1 MAEPLFIDR
10 ELSWLEFNQ
19 RVLDRA
25 LDENV
30 PLMERL
36 KFLAISASNLDEF
49 YRVRIGTLVSA
60 IERELTRV
68 SPSGMTPMEQ
78 LQAARKRC
86 ETMFADQ
93 YRCFR
98 EQLEP
103 ALAEQG
109 LHRLSPGNLTTVQA
123 RYLKQVFEKEL
134 FSVLTPTAIDLDV
147 GFPHL
152 PNELVHLCVRLKR
165 ESRYAI
171 IPAAATLSRFL
182 SIPCENGTGY
192 ALLEDVVK
200 THVNQFFA
208 SDEVEECV
216 PFRLIRNAEVE
227 LQEFSPSGLASQ
239 MAEALQDRSA
249 NEGIRLDVDAS
260 ASEETLEFLR
270 TAHKLAAEQ
279 VQSLDG
285 PLDLGAFMQL
295 SGQAGFDKCRYEPW
309 QPLLPPSV
317 PSEDLIFDVLAERD
331 LLLHHPYDSYEPVVR
346 MIEEAAEDP
355 EVLAIK
361 QTLYRV
367 SRNSRVVAAL
377 RRAVENGKH
386 VTVLVELKARFDEAR
401 NLHQARELELAGAH
415 VIWGVKG
422 YKTHA
427 KLCIVVKRNTQ
438 GIHRYVHFGTGNY
451 NESTARLYT
460 DVSFMTANEDLGAD
474 AVAFF
479 NAISGLSHPHE
490 YRRIEA
496 APRRLREALLE
507 LIHGETQR
515 ARAGQKARILAK
527 VNALVDTKI
536 VKALYE
542 ASQVGVQIQLNVRG
556 ICCLKPGIKGL
567 SENIRVVSIVDRFL
581 EHSRVMY
588 FHHGGAGRMFISSAD
603 WMPRNLD
610 LRQEL
615 MIPVDDPSGRKR
627 LMEIL
632 EAAFADNVSSSM
644 LQPNGEYIRLQPPK
658 GEQPFRSQEE
668 LYLSARRALKSDQRR
683 KRTVFE
689 PHLPNS

>member
-361 QTLYRV
+361 QTLYRTSGDSPIV
-367 SRNSRVVAAL
+367 PGLIRAAE
-377 RRAVENGKH
+377 RGVQ
-386 VTVLVELKARFDEAR
+386 TVCLVEVKARFDEERNIRWAR
-401 NLHQARELELAGAH
+401 ALERAGVH
-415 VIWGVKG
+415 VVYGIPGL
-422 YKTHA
+422 KTHA
-427 KLCIVVKRNTQ
+427 KLCLVVRRE
-438 GIHRYVHFGTGNY
+438 GDRVRRYCHIGTGNY
-451 NESTARLYT
+451 NPSTAKLYT
-460 DVSFMTANEDLGAD
+460 DLGLFTCEESITQDVSNLFNHLTGFARPPRYERLL
-474 AVAFF
+474 VAPMHLRD
-479 NAISGLSHPHE
+479 GL
-490 YRRIEA
+490 I
-496 APRRLREALLE
+496 
-507 LIHGETQR
+507 
-515 ARAGQKARILAK
+515 
-527 VNALVDTKI
+527 
-536 VKALYE
+536 
-542 ASQVGVQIQLNVRG
+542 
-556 ICCLKPGIKGL
+556 
-567 SENIRVVSIVDRFL
+567 
-581 EHSRVMY
+581 
-588 FHHGGAGRMFISSAD
+588 
-603 WMPRNLD
+603 
-610 LRQEL
+610 
-615 MIPVDDPSGRKR
+615 
-627 LMEIL
+627 
-632 EAAFADNVSSSM
+632 
-644 LQPNGEYIRLQPPK
+644 
-658 GEQPFRSQEE
+658 
-668 LYLSARRALKSDQRR
+668 
-683 KRTVFE
+683 
-689 PHLPNS
+689 